1 MPREISVEPI
11 VAAFAGAPVRNGLRN
26 RLYLAVRQAILSG
39 RLPAGAELPSS
50 RSLARELGVARN
62 TVLRAYELLLAEG
75 YLEGRG
81 GSGTFV
87 SERIR
92 APQGTMTEGAGG
104 NGQVAV
110 SARGKTLLAHAASSR
125 LQGGAFMPG
134 IPDVSHFPFA
144 VWRRILGRYLRPEQ
158 RHLAQY
164 GYGGYG
170 PLKTVLAQ
178 YLGMTR
184 MMSCTPQQVVIVNGT
199 HQAVDLIARV
209 LADVGDR
216 AWMED
221 PGYWGARNVLQAA
234 GLEVVA
240 QPVDGE
246 GLAIRPEERERP
258 PRLIFVSP
266 SCQYPTGAVM
276 SLGRR
281 LDLLEYAERHG
292 SWVIEDDYDNEM
304 RFHSQPIASLFGLSR
319 SQRVIYVGTFS
330 KVLFPGLRLAYLV
343 VPPSLAEAFTV
354 ANAELYREGRLP
366 EQAALAEF
374 IDDGHFSAHIRR
386 MRPLYRERLETLR
399 ELLSGELGTAV
410 SFLGGH
416 AGLHLTVQFAEPLDD
431 VAIAASALNEGVICR
446 PLSRYSL
453 EASTRR
459 SGMVLGFAPVPVERM
474 RRPVEILLRA
484 IGAHRRPSGQGAGG

>member
-1 MPREISVEPI
+1 MPRELSVEPI
-11 VAAFAGAPVRNGLRN
+11 VAAFAGAPVHNGLRN

-39 RLPAGAELPSS
+39 RLPAGTELPSS
-50 RSLARELGVARN
+50 RSLAKELGIARN

-75 YLEGRG
+75 YLEGRS

-87 SERIR
+87 SDRIR
-92 APQGTMTEGAGG
+92 APQGTMTEGSART
-104 NGQVAV
+104 QPVV

-134 IPDVSHFPFA
+134 IPDVSRFPFA

-184 MMSCTPQQVVIVNGT
+184 MMSCAPQQVVIVNGT

-246 GLAIRPEERERP
+246 GLAIRPEERERS

-276 SLGRR
+276 SLERR

-292 SWVIEDDYDNEM
+292 SWVIEADYDNEM
-304 RFHSQPIASLFGLSR
+304 RFLSQPIASLFGLSR
-319 SQRVIYVGTFS
+319 AHRAIYVGTFS

-354 ANAELYREGRLP
+354 ANAELYREGRLA

-374 IDDGHFSAHIRR
+374 IDDGHFIAHIRR

-399 ELLSGELGTAV
+399 DLLTKELGTAV

-431 VAIAASALNEGVICR
+431 VAISASALQDGVICR

-453 EASTRR
+453 EATTRR

-474 RRPVEILLRA
+474 KRPVEVLLRA
-484 IGAHRRPSGQGAGG
+484 IEAHSRPGVPRREG